1 MLAGRTNQPQTLTT
15 HHHSLTHSTH
25 SLHGY
30 PLSIHPFIHH
40 PSIHPSIHLPCPAT
54 HCSFL
59 PSFLTHSQTTHK
71 QTNEPTCPSFFL
83 IRRLSSSVCLSV
95 ARPSSKQAKATREGR
110 KERKEGRK
118 ERKEGRKEGRKEA
131 CLPAC
136 VIVRCR
142 VSIDHPACSQTTNS
156 ACGKL
161 VYTVTNWSV
170 DLACWCRRCV
180 ATLPDSL
187 TH

>member
-118 ERKEGRKEGRKEA
+118 EGTEGRKEGTEGRKERKEGRKERKEGTEGCMMHA
-131 CLPAC
+131 CLPASSLS
-136 VIVRCR
+136 
-142 VSIDHPACSQTTNS
+142 SIYRSS
-156 ACGKL
+156 
-161 VYTVTNWSV
+161 
-170 DLACWCRRCV
+170 
-180 ATLPDSL
+180 SL
-187 TH
+187 

>member
-1 MLAGRTNQPQTLTT
+1 MAI
-15 HHHSLTHSTH
+15 HS
-25 SLHGY
+25 
-30 PLSIHPFIHH
+30 SIHPFIHH
-40 PSIHPSIHLPCPAT
+40 PSIHPSIRPAQPLT
-54 HCSFL
+54 APSFL
-59 PSFLTHSQTTHK
+59 PSFLTHTQTTHK

-161 VYTVTNWSV
+161 VYIVTTVTGRS
-170 DLACWCRRCV
+170 
-180 ATLPDSL
+180 TLLVGAGAVWRHCLTHSL
-187 TH
+187 TDLLTPHSSVSG